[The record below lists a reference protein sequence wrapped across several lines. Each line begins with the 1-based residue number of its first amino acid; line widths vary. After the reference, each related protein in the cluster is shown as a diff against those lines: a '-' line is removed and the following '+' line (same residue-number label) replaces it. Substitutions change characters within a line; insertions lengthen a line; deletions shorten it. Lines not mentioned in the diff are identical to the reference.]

1 MNRKRILVIEDNP
14 VLRERIN
21 AMLAREP
28 EMRVVATL
36 GSGDNILVKIRE
48 TQPEMV
54 LLGVGLNHTTEASV
68 IALAREL
75 APGINVICM
84 GLVPSYPGI
93 ASLVE
98 AGAAGFIL
106 EDATEKDFLATMR
119 NVIQGANVLPP
130 PMTRFLFLTLV
141 EAAGR
146 KRKEEGLKAVQM
158 TRREREIS
166 MLIAGGLSNKEI
178 GKQLNITTYTVKSHL
193 HNLMAKLAIHTRLQI
208 VKTLDNGRS

>member
-106 EDATEKDFLATMR
+106 EPLGSGKGIAKRMAVVRMCKTRIASQERAGAKQDR
-119 NVIQGANVLPP
+119 RVGVIDEFRHDPV
-130 PMTRFLFLTLV
+130 M
-141 EAAGR
+141 
-146 KRKEEGLKAVQM
+146 
-158 TRREREIS
+158 
-166 MLIAGGLSNKEI
+166 
-178 GKQLNITTYTVKSHL
+178 
-193 HNLMAKLAIHTRLQI
+193 
-208 VKTLDNGRS
+208 